1 MNPQTSLRPSIF
13 QLQNS
18 QFQRLA
24 ILFVLGRAISYMIVR
39 SHHLKP
45 SSWRASERALWTK
58 TVQFRIGT
66 SRRPC
71 LALWI
76 KVSREKSSKYNESK
90 YPARVFADYID
101 FVKIVDRTRC
111 QLENKC
117 NVKPRIFMT
126 ILRLSKFY
134 SPQLLGVFQ

>member
-1 MNPQTSLRPSIF
+1 MDCLKRP
-13 QLQNS
+13 
-18 QFQRLA
+18 
-24 ILFVLGRAISYMIVR
+24 
-39 SHHLKP
+39 
-45 SSWRASERALWTK
+45 EAL
-58 TVQFRIGT
+58 IGT
-66 SRRPC
+66 SGAFNGERMVNFGIVQS
-71 LALWI
+71 AI
-76 KVSREKSSKYNESK
+76 GTESFKMKSILSTRS
-90 YPARVFADYID
+90 DD